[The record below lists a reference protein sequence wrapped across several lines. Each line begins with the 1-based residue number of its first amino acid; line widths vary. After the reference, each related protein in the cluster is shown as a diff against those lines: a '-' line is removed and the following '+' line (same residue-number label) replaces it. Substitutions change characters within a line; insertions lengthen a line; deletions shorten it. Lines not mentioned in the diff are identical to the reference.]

1 MKNHLKKISA
11 IVFALILV
19 LSMCSLAFAATEGG
33 TDAAMAVELK
43 KSLKLKDT
51 SSGIDL
57 YAPEISYNYAVNTTA
72 LSAEELSY
80 DASEGAVD
88 AAGIVVKDGATAEGR
103 PSVILG
109 QNSISFS
116 AADTIAAENNTEGSG
131 LIVKEVSISTEPGT
145 IAGIYRF
152 RISET
157 VEEGARETAGI
168 THSEDYVSL
177 RYLDVYIG
185 YTNESM
191 ELSVKNVVLFRAD
204 GTAVTKTEGWTSAND
219 LDTYETVDVMVTK
232 TVTGSLADRTH
243 YFPFAFELSDPQNG
257 SRYSY
262 KAGKADIVS
271 GAEFG
276 TAVNSGYGSATV
288 LKHKE
293 TLIIY
298 GVPKNTA
305 VKCTLSVSEKNDTVD
320 IYSYKTTGFA
330 NSDTEE
336 HDFNEGISAVYTL
349 AGIENDTLD
358 LGFENILTEISPT
371 GVVMRIAPYAVI
383 LCAGAVLMMI
393 SRKRKNIEA

>member
-33 TDAAMAVELK
+33 TDAAMAVVFK

-204 GTAVTKTEGWTSAND
+204 GTAVTKTDGWTSAND

-232 TVTGSLADRTH
+232 TVTGQNTLLPVRIRTERS
-243 YFPFAFELSDPQNG
+243 AERQQILLQG
-257 SRYSY
+257 RQSR
-262 KAGKADIVS
+262 
-271 GAEFG
+271 
-276 TAVNSGYGSATV
+276 
-288 LKHKE
+288 H
-293 TLIIY
+293 
-298 GVPKNTA
+298 
-305 VKCTLSVSEKNDTVD
+305 
-320 IYSYKTTGFA
+320 
-330 NSDTEE
+330 
-336 HDFNEGISAVYTL
+336 
-349 AGIENDTLD
+349 
-358 LGFENILTEISPT
+358 
-371 GVVMRIAPYAVI
+371 
-383 LCAGAVLMMI
+383 
-393 SRKRKNIEA
+393 RKRSRVRNSCKQWVWQRDSIKAQRDPDHLRSTKEYRSKVHTQRIRKERHS